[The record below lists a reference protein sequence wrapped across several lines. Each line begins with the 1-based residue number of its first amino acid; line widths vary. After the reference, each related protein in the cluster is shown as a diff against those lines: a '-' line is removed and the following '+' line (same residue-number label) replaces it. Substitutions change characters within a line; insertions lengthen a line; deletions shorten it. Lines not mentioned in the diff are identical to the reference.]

1 MANEVYPGIRQ
12 LAVLQQ
18 ATQMILS
25 SMDLDTVL
33 HQILLIMRNYF
44 GASKCAVYLVDTTTN
59 ELFCRAQNGY
69 DSEIMERRL
78 RIGNE
83 GIPGWVAHNRTPLYV
98 PDVSKEPLHP
108 GSDDS
113 VRSEL
118 ALPLLVREQT
128 VGVLDLVSDKVAAF
142 PGETVGLLSVFA
154 GQAAIALENARL
166 YSTERRRMR
175 QIELINLIARSAAA
189 ANHIHQFLG
198 TLAELMYDTFEG
210 TEVVVVVCEPD
221 GTLFLRAHAGT
232 KEPTLERLA
241 ASYRGGI
248 LAQAFDRKTTVVV
261 DDVASIEKWPACFPG
276 TGSELCAPLI
286 SMNEPLGAIIVS
298 HDHPSFFSGDDRA
311 IAQAAAD
318 VSATAA
324 RNVQL
329 TQELRR
335 VANADI
341 LTGAYNQRYFHT
353 VVEQELARGQRYNK
367 QFGLVLLDLHGFR
380 SINEALGLDEGDELL
395 RKVARSLQGQIRSN
409 DTLSRYAGDRFA
421 LVVPECDEHGVQRIA
436 TKLQSCL
443 KRIEFPSRTKLPPL
457 SAAAAT
463 AHFPSDGATEA
474 ELTAKLFGRLE
485 ATKQKVSGAR
495 A

>member
-1 MANEVYPGIRQ
+1 MKEVYPGIRE

-25 SMDLDTVL
+25 AMDLDTVL

-44 GASKCAVYLVDTTTN
+44 KASKCAVYLVDSASN
-59 ELFCRAQNGY
+59 ELYCRAQNGY
-69 DSEIMERRL
+69 GPEIMERRL

-83 GIPGWVAHNRTPLYV
+83 GIPGWVAHNRSPLYV

-108 GSDDS
+108 GGDPGIQ
-113 VRSEL
+113 SEL
-118 ALPLLVREQT
+118 ALPLVVRDQT
-128 VGVLDLVSDKVAAF
+128 VGVLDIVSDKVAPF
-142 PGETVGLLSVFA
+142 SNETVSVLSVFA

-166 YSTERRRMR
+166 VSTERRRMR

-198 TLAELMYDTFEG
+198 TLAELIYDTFEG
-210 TEVVVVVCEPD
+210 TEVLVVVCEPD

-241 ASYRGGI
+241 ASYRDGI
-248 LAQAFDRKTTVVV
+248 LAQAFARKTTVVV
-261 DDVASIEKWPACFPG
+261 DDVGVIEKWPACFADV
-276 TGSELCAPLI
+276 GSELCAPLI
-286 SMNEPLGAIIVS
+286 SLGEPLGAIIVA
-298 HDHPSFFSGDDRA
+298 HEQPQFFSSDDRA

-335 VANADI
+335 VANSDI
-341 LTGAYNQRYFHT
+341 LTGSYNQRYFHN
-353 VVEQELARGQRYNK
+353 VLEQELARGQRYSK
-367 QFGLVLLDLHGFR
+367 QFGLVLLDLRGFR
-380 SINEALGLDEGDELL
+380 KINDALGLQEGDELL
-395 RKVARSLQGQIRSN
+395 GKVAATLQKQIRSN
-409 DTLSRYAGDRFA
+409 DSLCRYSGDRFA
-421 LVVPECDEHGVQRIA
+421 LVVPECDEANVQKMA
-436 TKLQSCL
+436 GKLQNSL
-443 KRIEFPSRTKLPPL
+443 KRIDFPSRTKLPPL
-457 SAAAAT
+457 SATCAS
-463 AHFPSDGATEA
+463 AHYPADGNTEA
-474 ELTAKLFGRLE
+474 ELVSKLFGRLE
-485 ATKQKVSGAR
+485 AAKQKASGAR

>member
-1 MANEVYPGIRQ
+1 
-12 LAVLQQ
+12 
-18 ATQMILS
+18 MILS

-44 GASKCAVYLVDTTTN
+44 GASKCAVYLVDGAAN
-59 ELFCRAQNGY
+59 ELYCRAQNGY
-69 DSEIMERRL
+69 EPEIMERRL
-78 RIGNE
+78 SIGNE
-83 GIPGWVAHNRTPLYV
+83 GIPGWVAHNRSPLYV

-108 GSDDS
+108 GGDDS

-128 VGVLDLVSDKVAAF
+128 VGVLDIVSDKPAAF
-142 PGETVGLLSVFA
+142 PNDVVGLLSVFA

-189 ANHIHQFLG
+189 ANHMHQFLG

-210 TEVVVVVCEPD
+210 TEIVVVVCEAD

-241 ASYRGGI
+241 ASYRSGI
-248 LAQAFDRKTTVVV
+248 LAQAFARKTTVVA
-261 DDVASIEKWPACFPG
+261 DDIPSLENWPACFPG

-286 SMNEPLGAIIVS
+286 SLNEPLGAIVVA
-298 HDHPSFFSGDDRA
+298 HEQPLFFSGDDRA

-341 LTGAYNQRYFHT
+341 LTGASNQRYFHT
-353 VVEQELARGQRYNK
+353 VLEQELARGQRYNK
-367 QFGLVLLDLHGFR
+367 QFGLVILDLRGFH

-395 RKVARSLQGQIRSN
+395 RKVARTLQGQIRSN

-421 LVVPECDEHGVQRIA
+421 LVVPECDEPGVQRIA
-436 TKLQSCL
+436 AKLQNCL
-443 KRIEFPSRTKLPPL
+443 KRIEFPSRTKLPAL
-457 SAAAAT
+457 SATCAT
-463 AHFPSDGATEA
+463 AHYPSDGASEA

-485 ATKQKVSGAR
+485 AAKQKASGAR

>member
-1 MANEVYPGIRQ
+1 MKEVYPGIRE

-44 GASKCAVYLVDTTTN
+44 GASKCAVYLVDTATN
-59 ELFCRAQNGY
+59 ELYCRAENGY
-69 DSEIMERRL
+69 EPEIMERRL

-83 GIPGWVAHNRTPLYV
+83 GIPGWVAHNRSPLYV

-108 GSDDS
+108 GGDHSI
-113 VRSEL
+113 RSEL

-128 VGVLDLVSDKVAAF
+128 VGVLDLVSDKVAPF
-142 PGETVGLLSVFA
+142 TNETVGVLSIFA

-189 ANHIHQFLG
+189 AGHIQQFLG
-198 TLAELMYDTFEG
+198 TLAELIYDAFEG
-210 TEVVVVVCEPD
+210 TEVLVVVCESD

-241 ASYRGGI
+241 ASYREGI
-248 LAQAFDRKTTVVV
+248 LAQAFARKATVVI
-261 DDVASIEKWPACFPG
+261 DDVPAIENWPACFPS

-286 SMNEPLGAIIVS
+286 SLNEPLGAIIVAHEQS
-298 HDHPSFFSGDDRA
+298 QFFTADDRA

-335 VANADI
+335 VANSDI
-341 LTGAYNQRYFHT
+341 LTDCYNQRYFHN
-353 VVEQELARGQRYNK
+353 VVEQELARGQRYSK
-367 QFGLVLLDLHGFR
+367 QFGVLVLDLHGFR
-380 SINEALGLDEGDELL
+380 KINEVLGLEEGDELL
-395 RKVARSLQGQIRSN
+395 RKAGRTLQTQIRSN
-409 DTLSRYAGDRFA
+409 DILCRYTGDRFT
-421 LVVPECDEHGVQRIA
+421 LVVPECDDHNLQRIA
-436 TKLQSCL
+436 AKLENSL

-457 SAAAAT
+457 SATCAT
-463 AHFPSDGATEA
+463 AHYPTDGSSES
-474 ELTAKLFGRLE
+474 ELISKLFGRLE
-485 ATKQKVSGAR
+485 AAKQKASGAK